1 MKKNYILLSGIVL
14 MASMSF
20 AQNLRV
26 NRSNDAVSKLES
38 QTVFPKVQNA
48 HGKAFLDTLFY
59 EDFDTQIPAGWTTAN
74 NAGNANNWIWSNT
87 APGGQFSTTV
97 TALNST
103 SGANGYMLIPADLYN
118 TPIPTGGAINMDA
131 SFTSP
136 MISPTGGFPASV
148 LVRWQHAQRY
158 CCSSVSSEMILE
170 VSTDNIT
177 YTTFDA
183 TDGKGVNTASGN
195 ADEVEVNVSS
205 VLGNATTG
213 YLRFRMSGASHY
225 YWMVD
230 DVTILEGPKNSVILN
245 QMVLSYEDTLGYV
258 PSYDYEPPFYMYP
271 QAMAISMFYAGDVT
285 NYGSNTQTGVTINYQ
300 IEHDSTD
307 AGNPGLGYVA
317 GHGVT
322 RANSLTPTSGYSE
335 YVTPGFISTVDG
347 YFRATVF
354 VTSDS
359 VNQNGGAPMPVTSR
373 EYDFRITDTIMGAT
387 AGSYLGDAGPG
398 NYVGGGADGD
408 RWCNLFTMGHTG
420 AVATS
425 VSYFVYTGSLVPG
438 SQIQPRVY
446 EWLGDTSTAFLNSF
460 GAQVGG
466 SPFTVT
472 IDTSMQ
478 GDWLTIPLFPPVA
491 LSPNRKYLAGWEQI
505 GGATS
510 MGAEF
515 SVFRNREREQ
525 FYDPVSPAGF
535 MYITQDSR
543 WYTSPQLGGIRL
555 NFGNLTIGV
564 EENEA
569 ELDFAVSPNPTT
581 GELNI
586 QLESNTAKTYRLNVR
601 NMLGQVV
608 HNDNVSV
615 NGKKRINLDLSGNE
629 KGVYFVTLE
638 NGQERLVRKVVLK

>member
-1 MKKNYILLSGIVL
+1 MKKNYILLLGTVSI
-14 MASMSF
+14 AFMSF
-20 AQNLRV
+20 SQNRKV
-26 NRSNDAVSKLES
+26 NQMNDALPKLES
-38 QTVFPKVQNA
+38 QTVFPKVKTAQT
-48 HGKAFLDTLFY
+48 KAFLDILFY
-59 EDFDTQIPAGWTTAN
+59 EDFDSQIPAGWTTSN
-74 NAGNANNWIWSNT
+74 NAGNTNNWIWSNT

-103 SGANGYMLIPADLYN
+103 TGANGYMLMPAGLYN
-118 TPIPTGGAINMDA
+118 TPTPSGGAIDMDA

-136 MISPTGGFPASV
+136 MIAPAGGFPASV

-158 CCSSVSSEMILE
+158 CCSSVSSELVLE

-183 TDGKGVNTASGN
+183 TDGKAINTASGN
-195 ADEVEVNVSS
+195 ADEIEVNVSS

-225 YWMVD
+225 YWMID
-230 DVTILEGPKNSVILN
+230 DVTILEGPENSVILN
-245 QMVLSYEDTLGYV
+245 QIVLSYSDTLGYV
-258 PSYDYEPPFYMYP
+258 PLYDYEPPFYLYP
-271 QAMAISMFYAGDVT
+271 QAMSPTLFFAGNVS
-285 NYGSNTQTGVTINYQ
+285 NYGSNTQTGVTLNY
-300 IEHDSTD
+300 EVWHDSTES
-307 AGNPGLGYVA
+307 GGPGAGYVA
-317 GHGVT
+317 NHGVT
-322 RANSLTPTSGYSE
+322 RPAPLAPDSSYSDW
-335 YVTPGFISTVDG
+335 VTPGFIATIDG
-347 YFRATVF
+347 YFRSSVY

-359 VNQNGGAPMPVTSR
+359 LNQNGGAPMPVTSR
-373 EYDFRITDTIMGAT
+373 EYNFRISDTIMGAT
-387 AGSYLGDAGPG
+387 AGAYLGDAGPG

-425 VSYFVYTGSLVPG
+425 VSYFVYTDPVVVG
-438 SQIQPRVY
+438 SQIQPVVY
-446 EWLGDTSTAFLNSF
+446 EWNGSTATTFLNAF
-460 GAQVGG
+460 GSKVGG

-472 IDTSMQ
+472 VSAAMQ

-491 LSPNRKYLAGWEQI
+491 LNANQKYLAGWEQI

-510 MGAEF
+510 MGAQF
-515 SVFRNREREQ
+515 SVFRNRVREQ
-525 FYDPVSPAGF
+525 FYAPVSPAGF
-535 MYITQDSR
+535 LYLTAQSR

-564 EENEA
+564 VENEV
-569 ELDFAVSPNPTT
+569 ELDFAVSPNPTA

-586 QLESNTAKTYRLNVR
+586 QLESNAAKTYRLNVR

-608 HNDNVSV
+608 YNDNVSV
-615 NGKKRINLDLSGNE
+615 NGKKRINLDLSENE

-638 NGQERLVRKVVLK
+638 KGTDRLTKKVVLQ